1 MNHSKPQN
9 KKLGNQKRLV
19 SQASRIALFLALLS
33 AGLFFTT
40 KPFSVEG
47 KKLHAA
53 QGEVQVQGTKVEGVT
68 SAVVN
73 FEELARQQALNP
85 DISNPS
91 PRAITAPKT
100 IQEVEGETGE
110 AQAPNLAAQVD
121 VPSPLN
127 TIPGSGYELRGAERH
142 TVCPAR
148 HSVLHNSTRHHG
160 RCGT

>member
-19 SQASRIALFLALLS
+19 SQASRIALLLAFLA

-47 KKLHAA
+47 KKLRAA
-53 QGEVQVQGTKVEGVT
+53 QGEVQVQGIKVEGVT

-85 DISNPS
+85 DISDPS
-91 PRAITAPKT
+91 PRAISPPKT
-100 IQEVEGETGE
+100 IEEVEGETRGSRSTK
-110 AQAPNLAAQVD
+110 PGGPGGYSLAT
-121 VPSPLN
+121 N
-127 TIPGSGYELRGAERH
+127 TVPGSGHELRGAR
-142 TVCPAR
+142 
-148 HSVLHNSTRHHG
+148 
-160 RCGT
+160 